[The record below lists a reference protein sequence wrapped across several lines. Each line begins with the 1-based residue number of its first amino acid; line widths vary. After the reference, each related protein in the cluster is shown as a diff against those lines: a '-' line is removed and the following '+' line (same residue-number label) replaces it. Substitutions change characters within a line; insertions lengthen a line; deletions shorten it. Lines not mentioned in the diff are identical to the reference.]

1 MFLKGTSFHSVML
14 DILFTTPSEMK
25 KMIHDLVEEGI
36 KSGAVQP
43 LVSTVFGADEAEQ
56 AFRYIYQVMKCLQ
69 EIAKSPSPLCIESG
83 FRFSLHTGTKM
94 C

>member
-14 DILFTTPSEMK
+14 DYLFSTPSEMK

-43 LVSTVFGADEAEQ
+43 LVRTVFAADEVEQ

-69 EIAKSPSPLCIESG
+69 EIAKSPSPLCTESG
-83 FRFSLHTGTKM
+83 FRFRLHTGTTM
-94 C
+94 F